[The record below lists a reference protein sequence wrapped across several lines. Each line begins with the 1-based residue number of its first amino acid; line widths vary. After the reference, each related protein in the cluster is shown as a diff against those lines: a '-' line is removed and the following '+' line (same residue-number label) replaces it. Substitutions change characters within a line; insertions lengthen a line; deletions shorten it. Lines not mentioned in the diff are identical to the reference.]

1 MFSNAHAIP
10 RVKHELKLASIRLHV
25 HRQKI
30 SSNPVDGLFQFTVLK
45 PRLSWTCCT
54 LHPCSKT
61 YYVYRVSL
69 LTSSLVWS
77 YGRHIMWPVLSS
89 LSVCI

>member
-77 YGRHIMWPVLSS
+77 YGRLSTWA
-89 LSVCI
+89 CFI